1 MTLLKRLRLG
11 SRYKRRPRRGGR
23 EGGKEHRPR
32 GYSSSCHQSP
42 ASAGLEGADPSCQA
56 LCMRGNKE
64 TELRKDIPGA
74 SRRQS
79 TGESI
84 FLACQRVGEGFFFK
98 SMFSTSALP
107 EAEEIPHFLHQ
118 HPHDPSGAAASVPA
132 KASRR
137 FSPPLDLLFAPTKGR
152 SMPED
157 HPVFSLILCLPCKAQ
172 VKQTQQPRYQRAG

>member
-1 MTLLKRLRLG
+1 MTLPKRLRLG

-56 LCMRGNKE
+56 LCMHGNKE

-84 FLACQRVGEGFFFK
+84 FLACQRVGEGFFLKACFQHLHYLKQKK
-98 SMFSTSALP
+98 SLTFSISILTTPLEQQRQYLP
-107 EAEEIPHFLHQ
+107 KPAGDFL
-118 HPHDPSGAAASVPA
+118 
-132 KASRR
+132 
-137 FSPPLDLLFAPTKGR
+137 
-152 SMPED
+152 
-157 HPVFSLILCLPCKAQ
+157 LP
-172 VKQTQQPRYQRAG
+172 